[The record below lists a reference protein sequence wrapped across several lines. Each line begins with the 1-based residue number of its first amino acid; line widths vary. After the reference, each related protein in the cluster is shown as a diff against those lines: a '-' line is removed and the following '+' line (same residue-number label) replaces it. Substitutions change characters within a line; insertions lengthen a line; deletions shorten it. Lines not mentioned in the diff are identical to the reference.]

1 MWTGRGPSQSLS
13 RALEEPRQPS
23 LSHTTLLCPQESGL
37 SAWLGQKLTPLQD
50 LPAPA
55 IVFILCLLVATF
67 TECTSNVATTTLF
80 MPILASMVSE
90 PRRRTSCRQPS
101 GPPPPRDPTYGS
113 Q

>member
-1 MWTGRGPSQSLS
+1 MTRNTEMEMLGSFVTVHGRNWGQNS
-13 RALEEPRQPS
+13 
-23 LSHTTLLCPQESGL
+23 TLLCPQESGL